1 MRRLSLIDI
10 LSFAFSAL
18 IGVAVLWGVLALFAF
33 SLVIVLPVLLVLG
46 LSWAG
51 YVWWKMRNF
60 SADTNIIN
68 GESRE
73 IVEPAE
79 DGTYTVTKHVEMTF
93 EKKAPTHENPVKE
106 D

>member
-1 MRRLSLIDI
+1 MKRLSFIDI

-51 YVWWKMRNF
+51 YVWWKMRNLP
-60 SADTNIIN
+60 ADTTTIE
-68 GESRE
+68 GEGRVIE
-73 IVEPAE
+73 IVEIN
-79 DGTYTVTKHVEMTF
+79 VE
-93 EKKAPTHENPVKE
+93 KSGDAPSKTAKE